1 MPVFLPLH
9 MMIQDAQNREI
20 LTPARKALRV
30 NLDPH
35 FYGSFAEIGAG
46 QDVANTFFEAG
57 GASQTIAKTMSA
69 YDMAFSD
76 SIYGVEADGRY
87 VSRSRVEKMLD
98 HEYALLEERLP
109 ERKETTCFF
118 AFANTVATIDFHK
131 TRPGH
136 GWLGCRFQSRPATK
150 PNQLIIHV
158 KLKEPEKLLQHKTL
172 GVIGTNLVYACRFL
186 THDLVELMISLM
198 DNLSW
203 DKIEVDYFRLSGPD
217 FQNVDNRLMSLKL
230 VKHGLTDATMFLP
243 DGDMIWPADLLYK
256 KNVLVLRS
264 RFKPITLT
272 GIDMLKNA
280 LRDFTSEPGVNAD
293 ETVVVSELSLN
304 HLTRNDQEIDEQ
316 DFLDRAESL
325 CALGHTVML
334 SQFKEYHTLS
344 QYITRF
350 YTKKKVG
357 LVLGM
362 PNIAEIFDEKHYSH
376 LPGGILEA
384 MSRLFTAQT
393 KMYVYPMLGEGGKIL
408 RIADFR
414 CPEKVKPL
422 FDYLIINNKIADV
435 SNFNPD
441 VLGIFADDVLKMIRE
456 GDSRWEKFV
465 PVYVANLIKEKE
477 IFGYRKKSSP

>member
-1 MPVFLPLH
+1 MKTPPY
-9 MMIQDAQNREI
+9 NREI
-20 LTPARKALRV
+20 LTPGRKALRV
-30 NLDPH
+30 NLDPN

-57 GASQTIAKTMSA
+57 GASQTVAKTMSA

-76 SIYGVEADGRY
+76 SIYGVAPDGRY
-87 VSRSRVEKMLD
+87 VSRNRVEKMLD
-98 HEYALLEERLP
+98 HEYALLKERLP
-109 ERKETTCFF
+109 ERKESTCFF
-118 AFANTVATIDFHK
+118 AFADTVATIDFHK
-131 TRPGH
+131 TKPGH
-136 GWLGCRFQSRPATK
+136 GWLGCRFQTRPDTE
-150 PNQLIIHV
+150 PNDLIIHV

-172 GVIGTNLVYACRFL
+172 GIIGTNLIYACRFL
-186 THDLVELMISLM
+186 SHDPLELMLSLM

-203 DKIEVDYFRLSGPD
+203 DKIEVDYFRLSGAD
-217 FQNVDNRLMSLKL
+217 FLSVDNRLMSLKL

-243 DGDMIWPADLLYK
+243 DGDVIWPADLLYK

-280 LRDFTSEPGVNAD
+280 LRDFTSEPGIDPD

-316 DFLDRAESL
+316 DFLDRADTL
-325 CALGHTVML
+325 CALGHTVMI
-334 SQFKEYHTLS
+334 SQFKEYHILS

-357 LVLGM
+357 LILGM
-362 PNIAEIFDEKHYSH
+362 PNIAELFDEKHYAH

-384 MSRLFTAQT
+384 MSRLFTTQT
-393 KMYVYPMLGEGGKIL
+393 KMYVYPMLGKDGQVYKI
-408 RIADFR
+408 RDFT

-422 FDYLIINNKIADV
+422 YDFLLLNEKITDI

-441 VLGIFADDVLKMIRE
+441 VLGIFADHVLDMIKE
-456 GDSRWEKFV
+456 NDSRWEKFV
-465 PVYVANLIKEKE
+465 PVYVANIIKEKE
-477 IFGYRKKSSP
+477 MFGYHKSSV